1 MTKRPPKKHALVLGA
16 LSLAMLG
23 MAYASVPLYRLICQ
37 KTGFGG
43 TPQVARTISDGT
55 INRTIRVQ
63 FVANV
68 HRNLPWTFM
77 PKQHEVT
84 VKLGENFLAYYFAKN
99 NSTRPIVGMAT
110 YNVSPDKAGIYFSK
124 VQCFCFEEQMLAPGD
139 SMDMPVLFYIDPALD
154 KDSSLKNLTTVTL
167 SYTFFEYKSSKIK

>member
-1 MTKRPPKKHALVLGA
+1 VTQPPKKHALVLGV
-16 LSLAMLG
+16 LSMAMLG

-43 TPQVARTISDGT
+43 TPQIRLSASQEVL
-55 INRTIRVQ
+55 NRTIKVQ

-68 HRNLPWTFM
+68 HRNLPWAFS

-84 VKLGENFLAYYFAKN
+84 VRLGENFLAYYFAQN
-99 NSTRPIVGMAT
+99 NSTKPIVGMAT

-124 VQCFCFEEQMLAPGD
+124 VQCFCFEQQLLSPGQ
-139 SMDMPVLFYIDPALD
+139 SMDMPVLFYIDPEMD
-154 KDSSLKNLTTVTL
+154 KDPNLKGVTTVTL
-167 SYTFFEYKSSKIK
+167 SYTFFEYKK

>member
-1 MTKRPPKKHALVLGA
+1 MGQQPPEKQALVLGA

-43 TPQVARTISDGT
+43 TPQVAHTISNETVSRTI
-55 INRTIRVQ
+55 NVQ

-68 HRNLPWTFM
+68 HRNLPWTFT
-77 PKQHEVT
+77 PKQHEVK

-99 NSTRPIVGMAT
+99 NGARPIVGMAT

-124 VQCFCFEEQMLAPGD
+124 VQCFCFEEQLLTPGQ
-139 SMDMPVLFYIDPALD
+139 SMDMPVLFYIDPTMD
-154 KDSSLKNLTTVTL
+154 KDPNLKGVTTVTL
-167 SYTFFEYKSSKIK
+167 SYTFFEYKKPKNK